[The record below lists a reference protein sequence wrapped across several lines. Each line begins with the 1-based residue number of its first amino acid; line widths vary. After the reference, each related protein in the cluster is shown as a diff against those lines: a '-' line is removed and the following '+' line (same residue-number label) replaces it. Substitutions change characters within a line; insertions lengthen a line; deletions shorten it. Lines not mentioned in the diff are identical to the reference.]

1 MLKEIPRIRENHGL
15 LKKRVPNGSAGA
27 PQANRE
33 GNSKYLGNLVANLVP
48 NLVDSNSL
56 NVSLF
61 FHIGTPLSLR
71 LKAALGIRPTLH
83 LNRKLGTG
91 F

>member
-1 MLKEIPRIRENHGL
+1 MLKEIPRIRENRGL
-15 LKKRVPNGSAGA
+15 MKKRVPNGSAGA
-27 PQANRE
+27 PQANCE
-33 GNSKYLGNLVANLVP
+33 GNSKYLGNLVA

-71 LKAALGIRPTLH
+71 LKAALGIRLTLH
-83 LNRKLGTG
+83 LNRKLGTS